1 MQVTK
6 RWGNKIFFSQK
17 KKNLNTQK
25 GKQFGCNLTDTG

>member
-6 RWGNKIFFSQK
+6 RWENKIFFSQ